1 MCDPLQPIM
10 TLEEA
15 IAALEADLDAYDDDD
30 SAEAQEEEEE
40 YEV

>member
-15 IAALEADLDAYDDDD
+15 IAALEADLDAYDDD